1 MFRALRRFIRRLLH
15 GTGRRKSRA
24 RHDRP
29 PQDVRKALGQVNAF
43 RKRNKKPPVTY
54 DQRAYRLARAR
65 LRDLDRHHYFAHVNP
80 RTGASPATMKGSFG
94 FSSSEYA
101 AENLFGGGVSGDF
114 HRAIKARI
122 RSPLHRRNLLWDHQG
137 CAIAS
142 YKGNVVFIGVNR
154 SGLGHAY
161 LGHAY

>member
-1 MFRALRRFIRRLLH
+1 MFRAIRRFVRRLLH

-29 PQDVRKALGQVNAF
+29 PQDVRKALDRVNAF
-43 RKRNKKPPVTY
+43 RKRNGRAPVTY
-54 DQRAYRLARAR
+54 DSRAYCLAKAR
-65 LRDLDRHHYFAHVNP
+65 LSDLNRHHYFAHVNP
-80 RTGASPATMKGSFG
+80 RTGASPATMKSAFG
-94 FSSSEYA
+94 FSSSEDV
-101 AENLFGGGVSGDF
+101 AENLFGGGMSGDF
-114 HRAIKARI
+114 HRAIKAWI
-122 RSPLHRRNLLWDHQG
+122 KSPPHRRNLLWDHQG